1 MQLHFD
7 QIIPSIPFL
16 LAGTLVTLKYMTLA
30 LLLGSLLGIFL
41 TLLKISH
48 IRVLRVVASIYTSIF
63 RGTPLL
69 VQLTLVYFAVPQL
82 TGYPFTPFEAGLIAF
97 SLNSAAYVSEV
108 IRGGIQAVDKGQFEA
123 AQSLGIPYFLQMR
136 DIILPQAIKNSLP
149 GLVNEAIDLLKESAL
164 VSVFGELDLLRR
176 ANIVSAEKFIY
187 FEPLIFVA
195 VVYYVL
201 VMILSQLARLL
212 EQRFK
217 RSD

>member
-1 MQLHFD
+1 MQLHFE

-16 LAGTLVTLKYMTLA
+16 LAGTLVTLKYMVLS
-30 LLLGSLLGIFL
+30 LLLGSLLGIIL
-41 TLLKISH
+41 TLAKISH
-48 IRVLRVVASIYTSIF
+48 IRILRILASAYTSIF

-82 TGYPFTPFEAGLIAF
+82 TGYPFSPFEAGLIAF

-108 IRGGIQAVDKGQFEA
+108 IRGGIQAVDKGQLEA
-123 AQSLGIPYFLQMR
+123 AQSLGVPYFLTMR

-164 VSVFGELDLLRR
+164 VSVFGEMDLLRR

-212 EQRFK
+212 ERRFK

>member
-1 MQLHFD
+1 MQLHFE

-16 LAGTLVTLKYMTLA
+16 LAGTLVTLKYMTLS
-30 LLLGSLLGIFL
+30 LLLGSMLGICL
-41 TLLKISH
+41 TLIKISQNR
-48 IRVLRVVASIYTSIF
+48 ILRTLANAYTSIF

-82 TGYPFTPFEAGLIAF
+82 TGYNFTPFEAGLIAF

-108 IRGGIQAVDKGQFEA
+108 IRGGIQAVDKGQLEA
-123 AQSLGIPYFLQMR
+123 AQSLGVPYVLTMR

>member
-1 MQLHFD
+1 MQLHFE

-16 LAGTLVTLKYMTLA
+16 LAGTLVTLKYMILS
-30 LLLGSLLGIFL
+30 LLLGSILGIFL
-41 TLLKISH
+41 TFAKISH
-48 IRVLRVVASIYTSIF
+48 VRILRVLANAYTSIF

-69 VQLTLVYFAVPQL
+69 VQITLVYFAIPQI
-82 TGYPFTPFEAGLIAF
+82 TGYNFTPFQAGLITF
-97 SLNSAAYVSEV
+97 SLNSAAYVSEI
-108 IRGGIQAVDKGQFEA
+108 IRGGIQAVDKGQLEA
-123 AQSLGIPYFLQMR
+123 AQSLGIPYFFTMR

-195 VVYYVL
+195 AIYYVL
-201 VMILSQLARLL
+201 VMILHQLARLL
-212 EQRFK
+212 ERRFK

>member
-16 LAGTLVTLKYMTLA
+16 LAGALVTLKYMILS
-30 LLLGSLLGIFL
+30 LLLGSFLGIFL
-41 TLLKISH
+41 TLAKISH
-48 IRVLRVVASIYTSIF
+48 IRILRLLAQAYTSIF

-69 VQLTLVYFAVPQL
+69 VQITLVYFAIPQI
-82 TGYPFTPFEAGLIAF
+82 TGYNFSPFQAGLIAF

-123 AQSLGIPYFLQMR
+123 AQSLGIPYILTMR
-136 DIILPQAIKNSLP
+136 DIIFPQAIKNSLP

-195 VVYYVL
+195 AVYYVL

-212 EQRFK
+212 EKRFK

>member
-1 MQLHFD
+1 MQFHFE
-7 QIIPSIPFL
+7 QIVPSIPFL
-16 LAGTLVTLKYMTLA
+16 LGGTLVTLKYVVFSLFF
-30 LLLGSLLGIFL
+30 GSFLGILISFV
-41 TLLKISH
+41 KISRV
-48 IRVLRVVASIYTSIF
+48 RVLRALAGAYTSVF

-69 VQLTLVYFAVPQL
+69 VQLTLVYYAIPQM
-82 TGYPFTPFEAGLIAF
+82 TGYNFSPFQAGLIAF

-123 AQSLGIPYFLQMR
+123 AQSLAIPYFLTMR

-164 VSVFGELDLLRR
+164 VSVFGELDLLQR
-176 ANIVSAEKFIY
+176 ANLVSAEKFLY

-195 VVYYVL
+195 AIYYLLVL
-201 VMILSQLARLL
+201 ILSQLARLI
-212 EQRFK
+212 EHRFK